1 MKRLVAALVLAAL
14 AFGLGFG
21 VGRGRELEPALEPTP
36 APDMEVPPS
45 GEELWQSLPP
55 ELLANVAEGK
65 MEEIASLK
73 SRIKRLEADLERVGE
88 IQREKMENTA
98 P

>member
-14 AFGLGFG
+14 AFGLGLC
-21 VGRGRELEPALEPTP
+21 VGHGRELEPALEPTP

-45 GEELWQSLPP
+45 GEELWQSLSP
-55 ELLANVAEGK
+55 ELLANVAEGI
-65 MEEIASLK
+65 ME
-73 SRIKRLEADLERVGE
+73 RISGLEDDLERVGE
-88 IQREKMENTA
+88 IQREKMQNMA